1 MSMVAGL
8 AVNETILANCP
19 LLTVT
24 TTDALTDL
32 PSLEVAV
39 RVYVVV
45 CVGETDV
52 LPLNARAPLT
62 PVMVTVVAPSVVQD
76 NMEDSPDMILVG
88 TASYRMILGSPA
100 PAGLTVTVTVAVCV
114 GKPGAVAVRV

>member
-1 MSMVAGL
+1 MVAGV
-8 AVNETILANCP
+8 AVNDTILANWP

-24 TTDALTDL
+24 ITAALTDL

-52 LPLNARAPLT
+52 LPLNGRVPLT
-62 PVMVTVVAPSVVQD
+62 PLIVTVAALSVVQD
-76 NMEDSPDMILVG
+76 NMEDSPDMMLVG

-100 PAGLTVTVTVAVCV
+100 AGGLTVTVT
-114 GKPGAVAVRV
+114 

>member
-1 MSMVAGL
+1 MVIGL

-24 TTDALTDL
+24 ITDALTDL

-52 LPLNARAPLT
+52 LPLNARVPLT
-62 PVMVTVVAPSVVQD
+62 PVMVTVAAPSVVQD
-76 NMEDSPDMILVG
+76 NIEDSPERMLVG
-88 TASYRMILGSPA
+88 TAAYRMILGSPA
-100 PAGLTVTVTVAVCV
+100 AGGLTVTVTVAVCV
-114 GKPGAVAVRV
+114 GRPVADAVRV

>member
-52 LPLNARAPLT
+52 LPLNARVPLT
-62 PVMVTVVAPSVVQD
+62 PVMVTVAAPSVVQD
-76 NMEDSPDMILVG
+76 NMEDSPDMMLVG
-88 TASYRMILGSPA
+88 TASNRMILGSPA
-100 PAGLTVTVTVAVCV
+100 FGGLTVTVTEAVCV
-114 GKPGAVAVRV
+114 GKPSADAVRV